1 MEHDLGNNREARKA
15 ELRERL
21 IEVAAGHIAA
31 RGLSQLKARD
41 ITAEA
46 GCALGAL
53 YTACGDLDELVM
65 RVNARTLVQL
75 REALAPVGADEAP
88 VARLQ
93 AQTRAYIAFASD
105 HPKQW
110 ASLFEFQLPPEKAL
124 PDWMRAEQEAL
135 MLLIAQPLA
144 QVFPALGQEDLMIRV
159 RTFFGA
165 VQGAVQL
172 ALQDRFIAVPRA
184 RLDTEMSDLVL
195 ALCRGFPA

>member
-1 MEHDLGNNREARKA
+1 MTESRETRKA

-21 IEVAAGHIAA
+21 IEVTSGQIGAK
-31 RGLSQLKARD
+31 GLLHLKARE

-53 YTACGDLDELVM
+53 YTVFGDLDELVL
-65 RVNARTLVQL
+65 RVNARTLTRL
-75 REALAPVGADEAP
+75 RQALEPVGAGEGP

-105 HPKQW
+105 HPKHW
-110 ASLFEFQLPPEKAL
+110 AALFEFQLAPEKPL

-135 MLLIAQPLA
+135 MALIAAPLS
-144 QVFPALGQEDLMIRV
+144 QVFPALGEAALMIRV

-184 RLDTEMSDLVL
+184 KLDAEMSDLVL

>member
-1 MEHDLGNNREARKA
+1 MASNREARK
-15 ELRERL
+15 EDLRERL
-21 IEVAAGHIAA
+21 ITVTASQIAT
-31 RGLSQLKARD
+31 RGLAHLKARE

-53 YTACGDLDELVM
+53 YTAFGDLDELVM
-65 RVNARTLVQL
+65 RANTRTLADL
-75 REALAPVGADEAP
+75 RAALEPVGADAP
-88 VARLQ
+88 PVERLQ

-105 HPKQW
+105 RPKEW
-110 ASLFEFQLPPEKAL
+110 AALFEFQLAPEKPL
-124 PDWMRAEQEAL
+124 PDWMRTEQEAL
-135 MLLIAQPLA
+135 MALIALPLS
-144 QVFPALGQEDLMIRV
+144 QVFPALGQEALMIRV

-184 RLDTEMSDLVL
+184 QLDAEMSDLVL